1 MKAIGVDID
10 PLAVKTAR
18 ENGKI
23 SGFTEPQYTL
33 LQGNLT
39 EAVSGKFDV
48 VVANIVADAII
59 SLSASVGGYMA
70 EGAVFIVSGIIDTR
84 CGEVI
89 SAVEKRGFRLIERQS
104 ENGWEMLVFAK

>member
-1 MKAIGVDID
+1 
-10 PLAVKTAR
+10 
-18 ENGKI
+18 
-23 SGFTEPQYTL
+23 
-33 LQGNLT
+33 
-39 EAVSGKFDV
+39 
-48 VVANIVADAII
+48 
-59 SLSASVGGYMA
+59 MA